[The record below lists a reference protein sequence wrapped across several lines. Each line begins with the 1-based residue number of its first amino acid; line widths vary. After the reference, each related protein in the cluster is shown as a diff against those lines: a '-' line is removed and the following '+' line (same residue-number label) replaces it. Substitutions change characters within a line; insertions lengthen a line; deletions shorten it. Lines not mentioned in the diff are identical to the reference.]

1 MVERDL
7 VEVVAAPRDGRPV
20 KAPIP
25 RKKRLDDFA
34 LPILHVALQRPHEVR
49 RHDAALA
56 VVELDVDVAVAAHLD
71 DRRRHVAPPLPVK
84 RADARTAGKP
94 PPPPRRR
101 RRRQLAQRLAE
112 GPVAR

>member
-56 VVELDVDVAVAAHLD
+56 VVELDVYGAVAAHLD
-71 DRRRHVAPPLPVK
+71 DFDDFARHSRHSSQGVVGQK
-84 RADARTAGKP
+84 SSAG
-94 PPPPRRR
+94 
-101 RRRQLAQRLAE
+101 
-112 GPVAR
+112 GV